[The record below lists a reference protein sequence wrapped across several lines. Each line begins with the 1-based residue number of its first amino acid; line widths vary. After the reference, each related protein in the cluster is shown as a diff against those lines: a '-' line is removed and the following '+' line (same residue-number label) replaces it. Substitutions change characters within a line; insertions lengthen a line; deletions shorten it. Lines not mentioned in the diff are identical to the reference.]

1 MRKLDMTTMQLDA
14 QIQQGLSILQKDE
27 GMMRQVAQLVQK
39 LVKQLQKQEKKAD
52 AEEKHFALQD
62 YCGILDTQGK
72 TDRELLDEYLEEKYG
87 V

>member
-1 MRKLDMTTMQLDA
+1 MTTIQMNA

-27 GMMRQVAQLVQK
+27 GMMRQVAKLVQK
-39 LVKQLQKQEKKAD
+39 LVKQLQSKED
-52 AEEKHFALQD
+52 TVAEEKHFALQD

-72 TDRELLDEYLEEKYG
+72 TDRELIDEYLEEKYG

>member
-1 MRKLDMTTMQLDA
+1 MTTMQLDA